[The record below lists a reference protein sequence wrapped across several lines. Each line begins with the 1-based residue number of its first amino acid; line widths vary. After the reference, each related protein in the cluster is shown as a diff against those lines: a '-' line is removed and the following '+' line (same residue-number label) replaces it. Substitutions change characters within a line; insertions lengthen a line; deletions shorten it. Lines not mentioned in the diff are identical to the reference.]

1 MRRRGLGV
9 RARLT
14 AWYAGTLA
22 LVVLA
27 TALAGRTI
35 TRRLLDAQFDASLA
49 GSGALATRFFRSEVA
64 EYRTVEATLAH
75 LGSEFVFPDRRIDF
89 LRPDGTHFT
98 APGVPRHA
106 RPALAPP
113 VRDTLL
119 PLDPDLAP
127 GWTVHVDGS
136 AAAHEALLRRIDL
149 GFLVVFPLLALAG
162 AAGGWWLTGRTLRP
176 VRTMADAAERITAS
190 SSADRLPVENPRDEL
205 GRLGGTVNALLDRLD
220 GALAQQRRFLADAA
234 HELRTPIARMRATLD
249 LAPATAGA
257 GDQPL
262 RHEVAQ
268 LTTLVDELLL
278 LARAD
283 AAPVQLA
290 LVPQFLDD
298 VIVEALP
305 AWRAAAIR
313 AGVTL
318 EVGAMEEAPAR
329 LDAPHVVRLL
339 GVLVDNAIRYTPAG
353 GRVRVSVTGGEAA
366 TLVVEDDGIGIAPD
380 ERALVTARFFR
391 GAAARQRAPDGSGL
405 GLAIAQWIVARHGG
419 TLAIEPGLAAAD
431 RVGTRVVVVLPASL
445 SANRVPARV

>member
-1 MRRRGLGV
+1 MSRARLGV

-14 AWYAGTLA
+14 AWYAGTLV
-22 LVVLA
+22 LVVVA

-89 LRPDGTHFT
+89 VRPDGTHFT
-98 APGVPRHA
+98 PPGVPHHA

-136 AAAHEALLRRIDL
+136 AASHEALLRRIDL
-149 GFLVVFPLLALAG
+149 TFLVVLPLIAIVG

-176 VRTMADAAERITAS
+176 VGAMAGAAERITAS
-190 SSADRLPVENPRDEL
+190 SSGDRLPVANAQDEL

-234 HELRTPIARMRATLD
+234 HELRTPIARMRAMLD
-249 LAPATAGA
+249 VAPAS
-257 GDQPL
+257 DRPRDEPL

-290 LVPQFLDD
+290 LAPHFLDD

-318 EVGAMEEAPAR
+318 QVGDVQEAPAR

-339 GVLVDNAIRYTPAG
+339 GVLVDNAIRYTPSG
-353 GRVRVSVTGGEAA
+353 GRVRVSVAGGDAA
-366 TLVVEDDGIGIAPD
+366 RLVVEDDGIGIPPD

-391 GAAARQRAPDGSGL
+391 GALARHRAPDGSGL
-405 GLAIAQWIVARHGG
+405 GLAIAQWIVAQHGG
-419 TLAIEPGLAAAD
+419 TLEIEPGLAATD
-431 RVGTRVVVVLPASL
+431 RVGTRVSATIPLMPSPSAMPAT
-445 SANRVPARV
+445 A